1 MKPPVFASWL
11 LVALAGER
19 LAEVIAGDLEEEFA
33 LRDPHG
39 ASGWYLS
46 QVLRSSLPL
55 LSIRTPQTALVAL
68 LAVAMPVLLL
78 DRLWSFI
85 YSQIPLKD
93 GLHRAP
99 EFLIVNLVF
108 VCLCSAISRSKPWAT
123 FGAAAL
129 ALWVSAGHAPLL
141 YSILVLTLAPASAW
155 RSR

>member
-1 MKPPVFASWL
+1 MKPPAFASWL

-33 LRDPHG
+33 LRDPRG

-46 QVLRSSLPL
+46 QVLRSAIPL
-55 LSIRTPQTALVAL
+55 LSIRTPQTALTAL
-68 LAVAMPVLLL
+68 LTVAMPVLLL

-93 GLHRAP
+93 GLYRAP
-99 EFLIVNLVF
+99 EFLIVNLIL
-108 VCLCSAISRSKPWAT
+108 VCVCSVLSRSKPWAI
-123 FGAAAL
+123 FLAAAL